1 MGDRKRKIYSTV
13 IDGAK
18 EGLAV
23 DALFSYIKDKH
34 PKASS
39 KKIVRASFLALSD
52 PDLRDR
58 NILNTIYGMAIKHRL
73 DAAHEPDLDNDEED
87 DDAGQPPPAAAAV
100 LPLEASDA
108 KSAKGRRGK
117 AANQNR

>member
-1 MGDRKRKIYSTV
+1 MGDKKKKIINTV
-13 IDGAK
+13 IDGATD
-18 EGLAV
+18 GLPV
-23 DALFSYIKDKH
+23 DALFAYIKEKH

-73 DAAHEPDLDNDEED
+73 DNAHEPDHDNDEDD
-87 DDAGQPPPAAAAV
+87 DDAGQPGSVEAAV
-100 LPLEASDA
+100 LPPAARDT
-108 KSAKGRRGK
+108 KPAKGRRGK
-117 AANQNR
+117 ADNQNK